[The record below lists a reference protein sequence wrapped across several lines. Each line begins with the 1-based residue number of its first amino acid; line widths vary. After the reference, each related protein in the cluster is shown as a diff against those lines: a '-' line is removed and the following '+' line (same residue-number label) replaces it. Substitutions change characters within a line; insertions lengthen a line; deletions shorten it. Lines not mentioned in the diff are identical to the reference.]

1 VYSVCFVVKKFILG
15 NILQPDSLVS
25 VNMKRIITLFAAVA
39 AVFLMSNSSL
49 PAAAPASSG
58 TTETAVLG
66 GGCFWCIEAVFQR
79 LPGVKKVESGY
90 AGGHVKNP
98 TYEDVCTGETGH
110 AEVARIEF
118 DPAVLSYSKLLEVF
132 FEAHDPTTLNSQ
144 GADHGTQYRSA
155 IFYLNETQQKLAEA
169 ARKAAQARWED
180 KIVTEITP
188 LKEFYAAEGYH
199 QNYYNQNPHQGYCSI
214 VIRPKVKKLQD
225 KGVISKD
232 K

>member
-1 VYSVCFVVKKFILG
+1 MSYLG
-15 NILQPDSLVS
+15 NILQPGSLVS
-25 VNMKRIITLFAAVA
+25 GNMKRILTLFAAVA
-39 AVFLMSNSSL
+39 AVFLMSNPSL
-49 PAAAPASSG
+49 SAATPVGSDK
-58 TTETAVLG
+58 TETAVLG

-98 TYEDVCTGETGH
+98 TYEEVSSGETGH

-132 FEAHDPTTLNSQ
+132 FMAHDPTTLNSQ

-155 IFYLNETQQKLAEA
+155 IFYLNEAQHEA
-169 ARKAAQARWED
+169 ANAAKKAAKEHWD
-180 KIVTEITP
+180 DPIVTEITP

-199 QNYYNQNPHQGYCSI
+199 QNYYNQNKNKSYCTY
-214 VIRPKVKKLQD
+214 VITPKID
-225 KGVISKD
+225 KVRKEFKD
-232 K
+232 KLKK

>member
-1 VYSVCFVVKKFILG
+1 
-15 NILQPDSLVS
+15 
-25 VNMKRIITLFAAVA
+25 MKRIITFLAAVA
-39 AVFLMSNSSL
+39 ATFFMTTGCTPTNNPTPTPTPKNDNLV
-49 PAAAPASSG
+49 SG
-58 TTETAVLG
+58 PTETAVLG

-98 TYEDVCTGETGH
+98 TYQEVCTGETGH

-118 DPAVLSYSKLLEVF
+118 DPTMLSYGKLLEVF
-132 FEAHDPTTLNSQ
+132 FEAHDPTTMNSQ

-155 IFYLNETQQKLAEA
+155 IFYLNEGQKKAAEEAKLAA
-169 ARKAAQARWED
+169 KAHWD
-180 KIVTEITP
+180 DLIVTEITP

-199 QNYYNQNPHQGYCSI
+199 QNYFNENPNQGYCSF
-214 VIRPKVKKLQD
+214 VIRPKVRKLQD

-232 K
+232 